1 MADIYED
8 YGHHSDPDI
17 HLLPYYAKTYFKGN
31 YLQSFFSVILKTDSH
46 MLTIAV
52 GVCRCTSGMG
62 VIYMVKVRNGDGERL
77 PKPSEPRM
85 RTRIYDRG

>member
-1 MADIYED
+1 MKITVITLIPIFIFFPIMQKHILKVIIYN
-8 YGHHSDPDI
+8 P
-17 HLLPYYAKTYFKGN
+17 
-31 YLQSFFSVILKTDSH
+31 FFSVILKTDSH